1 MPISD
6 PVSGFLEQAHRA
18 GLLSLSDRP
27 RHFVYVRLYFRAWLR
42 VAYIG
47 RTSHLSSTWRDHQAG
62 RYKTTEQLENGRA
75 VPLVLSSWKT
85 LNDCALAEK
94 RTIHAVGRFPDWDLA
109 NRQKARRSP
118 PPAEPPQT
126 PSRTGKGGRQPW
138 PRGLAAAEVNSRWP
152 GISDLVLVDVLES
165 LSSAGRPVTR
175 EDLMAS
181 TGHSSGQVAGALK
194 VLRLRRLVDAER
206 GGTGP
211 TRFRLTGASAS
222 A

>member
-27 RHFVYVRLYFRAWLR
+27 RHFVYARLYFRAWLQ
-42 VAYIG
+42 VVYIG

-62 RYKTTEQLENGRA
+62 RYKATERLENGRA

-94 RTIHAVGRFPDWDLA
+94 RTIRAVGQFADWDLA
-109 NRQKARRSP
+109 NRRKARPSS
-118 PPAEPPQT
+118 PPAEPPQA

-138 PRGLAAAEVNSRWP
+138 PRGVAAAEVNSRWP
-152 GISDLVLVDVLES
+152 GGSDLVLVDVLES
-165 LSSAGRPVTR
+165 LTSAGRPVTR
-175 EDLMAS
+175 EDLMAA
-181 TGHSSGQVAGALK
+181 TGHSSSHVANALK
-194 VLRLRRLVDAER
+194 VLRLRRLVEAER
-206 GGTGP
+206 GGPGP
-211 TRFRLTGASAS
+211 KRFRLTDD
-222 A
+222 